1 MGTTPALSS
10 FSAGQR
16 LRRRGWTKF
25 QNSEA
30 MQRGKV
36 MILAGEPSGDA
47 LAADLVSEIRQAVG
61 KGELIPSFFGIGGP
75 KLKDAGVELLEN
87 MTRLTVFG
95 LFDVA
100 RRFFHF
106 KRIFRRVLGEAKQRQ
121 PKWIIL
127 VDYGGF
133 NLRFA
138 KALRSWSDNKANLF
152 ANWTPRIIYYVPPQ
166 VWASRAGRA
175 AVLASTVDLVISI
188 FPFEQH
194 WYRERFPKLPV
205 KYVGDPMATR
215 FRHFS
220 PHANAASISSPP
232 QIALLPGSRPQEIG
246 RHLPLMLEAF
256 EKLRRRQECQ
266 ATVVTPH
273 SDLMQRFQTM
283 LPPEV
288 KRQVGNAA
296 EVLQRSTVAIAASG
310 AVTRECAY
318 LRVPA
323 VVIYKLP
330 WLDYQIAKRAVK
342 IRHIAMPNIIAG
354 ETIFPELIQNA
365 ATPTAIAQE
374 ALRLLDSEERVRI
387 AAALERVASSLGPPG
402 ASRQAAR
409 EIISAFRKR
418 GIR

>member
-1 MGTTPALSS
+1 
-10 FSAGQR
+10 
-16 LRRRGWTKF
+16 
-25 QNSEA
+25 
-30 MQRGKV
+30 MQRGKI
-36 MILAGEPSGDA
+36 MILAGEPSGDV
-47 LAADLVSEIRQAVG
+47 LAADLVHEIRHAVG

-106 KRIFRRVLGEAKQRQ
+106 RRIFRRVLEEAKQRQ

-138 KALRSWSDNKANLF
+138 KALRSWSDGKANLF
-152 ANWTPRIIYYVPPQ
+152 ANWTPRIVYYVPPQ
-166 VWASRAGRA
+166 VWASREGRA
-175 AVLASTVDLVISI
+175 SVLASTVDLVISI
-188 FPFEQH
+188 FPFERD
-194 WYRERFPKLPV
+194 WYHNRFPKLPV

-215 FRHFS
+215 FRRFRF
-220 PHANAASISSPP
+220 ASNVSALSGSLP
-232 QIALLPGSRPQEIG
+232 QIALLPGSRPQEIK

-256 EKLRRRQECQ
+256 EKLRRLQKCQ

-273 SDLMQRFQTM
+273 TDLMQRFQM
-283 LPPEV
+283 MIPSEV
-288 KRQVGNAA
+288 QRQVGNAA
-296 EVLQRSTVAIAASG
+296 EILQRSTVAIAASG

-318 LRVPA
+318 LRVPT

-342 IRHIAMPNIIAG
+342 IQHIAMPNILAG

-365 ATPTAIAQE
+365 ATPKAIARE
-374 ALRLLDSEERVRI
+374 AFRLLDSKERVRI
-387 AAALERVASSLGPPG
+387 AAALDRVTMSLGSPG

-409 EIISAFRKR
+409 EIISAFAKR
-418 GIR
+418 

>member
-1 MGTTPALSS
+1 
-10 FSAGQR
+10 
-16 LRRRGWTKF
+16 
-25 QNSEA
+25 
-30 MQRGKV
+30 MQRGKI

-47 LAADLVSEIRQAVG
+47 LAADLVSEIRRAIG
-61 KGELIPSFFGIGGP
+61 KGDLIPSFFGVGGP
-75 KLKDAGVELLEN
+75 KLKDAGVDLLEN

-106 KRIFRRVLGEAKQRQ
+106 KRIFRRVLEEAKQRQ

-138 KALRSWSDNKANLF
+138 KAIRSWSDGKANLF
-152 ANWTPRIIYYVPPQ
+152 ANWRPRIVYYVPPQ
-166 VWASRAGRA
+166 VWASREGRA

-188 FPFEQH
+188 FPFEKD
-194 WYRERFPKLPV
+194 WYRRRFPNLPV

-215 FRHFS
+215 FRHFHS
-220 PHANAASISSPP
+220 PANVSALSGSLP
-232 QIALLPGSRPQEIG
+232 QIALLPGSRPQEIR

-256 EKLRRRQECQ
+256 EKLRRRQKCQ
-266 ATVVTPH
+266 ATVAAPH

-283 LPPEV
+283 LPSNV
-288 KRQVGNAA
+288 KLQIGNAA

-318 LRVPA
+318 LRVPT

-342 IRHIAMPNIIAG
+342 IRHIAMPNILAG

-365 ATPTAIAQE
+365 ATPQAIARE
-374 ALRLLDSEERVRI
+374 AVRLLDSKERVRI
-387 AAALERVASSLGPPG
+387 TAALERVTLSLGSPG

-409 EIISAFRKR
+409 EIIEFFGKR
-418 GIR
+418 

>member
-1 MGTTPALSS
+1 
-10 FSAGQR
+10 
-16 LRRRGWTKF
+16 
-25 QNSEA
+25 

-36 MILAGEPSGDA
+36 MILAGEPSGDV
-47 LAADLVSEIRQAVG
+47 LAADLVSEIRRAVG

-75 KLKDAGVELLEN
+75 KLKDAGVDLLEN
-87 MTRLTVFG
+87 MPRLTVFG
-95 LFDVA
+95 LFDVV

-106 KRIFRRVLGEAKQRQ
+106 KRIFRRVLEEAKQRQ

-138 KALRSWSDNKANLF
+138 KALRSWSGKKSNLF

-166 VWASRAGRA
+166 VWASREGRA

-188 FPFEQH
+188 FPFEKN

-215 FRHFS
+215 FRYFS
-220 PHANAASISSPP
+220 PRANASASSSSPP

-256 EKLRRRQECQ
+256 EKLRRLQECQ
-266 ATVVTPH
+266 ATVVTLHP
-273 SDLMQRFQTM
+273 DLMQRFQTM
-283 LPPEV
+283 LPPNV

-296 EVLQRSTVAIAASG
+296 EVLQRSAVAIAASG

-342 IRHIAMPNIIAG
+342 IRHIAMPNILAG
-354 ETIFPELIQNA
+354 ETIFPELIQSD
-365 ATPTAIAQE
+365 ATPKAIAQE
-374 ALRLLDSEERVRI
+374 VLRLLDPEERVRI
-387 AAALERVASSLGPPG
+387 AAALDRVVSSLGPPG

-409 EIISAFRKR
+409 EIISAFGKR
-418 GIR
+418 

>member
-1 MGTTPALSS
+1 
-10 FSAGQR
+10 
-16 LRRRGWTKF
+16 
-25 QNSEA
+25 
-30 MQRGKV
+30 

-47 LAADLVSEIRQAVG
+47 LAADLVSEIRRAIG

-75 KLKDAGVELLEN
+75 KLKDAGVDLLEN

-95 LFDVA
+95 LFDVV

-106 KRIFRRVLGEAKQRQ
+106 KRIFRRVLEEAKQRQ

-138 KALRSWSDNKANLF
+138 KALRSWSDKKSNLF
-152 ANWTPRIIYYVPPQ
+152 VNWTPRIIYYVPPQ

-175 AVLASTVDLVISI
+175 AVLASTVDLVVSI
-188 FPFEQH
+188 FPFEKN

-220 PHANAASISSPP
+220 SRANASVSSSSPP
-232 QIALLPGSRPQEIG
+232 QIALLPGSRPQEIE

-256 EKLRRRQECQ
+256 EKLRRLRECQ

-283 LPPEV
+283 LPPDV
-288 KRQVGNAA
+288 NRQVGNAA

-342 IRHIAMPNIIAG
+342 IRHIAMPNILAG
-354 ETIFPELIQNA
+354 ETVFPELIQSD
-365 ATPTAIAQE
+365 ATPKAIAQE
-374 ALRLLDSEERVRI
+374 VLRLLDSEERIRI

-409 EIISAFRKR
+409 EIISAFGKR
-418 GIR
+418 

>member
-1 MGTTPALSS
+1 
-10 FSAGQR
+10 
-16 LRRRGWTKF
+16 
-25 QNSEA
+25 
-30 MQRGKV
+30 MQRGKI

-47 LAADLVSEIRQAVG
+47 LAADLVSEIRRAIG
-61 KGELIPSFFGIGGP
+61 KGDLIPSFFGIGGP
-75 KLKDAGVELLEN
+75 KLKDAGVDLLEN

-95 LFDVA
+95 LFAVA

-106 KRIFRRVLGEAKQRQ
+106 KRIFRRVLEEAKQRQ

-138 KALRSWSDNKANLF
+138 KALRSWSDRKANLF
-152 ANWTPRIIYYVPPQ
+152 TNWTPRIVYYVPPQ
-166 VWASRAGRA
+166 VWASREGRA

-188 FPFEQH
+188 FPFEKD
-194 WYRERFPKLPV
+194 WYRKRFPNLPV
-205 KYVGDPMATR
+205 RYVGDPMATR

-220 PHANAASISSPP
+220 SPANASALSGSLP
-232 QIALLPGSRPQEIG
+232 QIALLPGSRPQEIR

-256 EKLRRRQECQ
+256 EKLRRHQKCQ
-266 ATVVTPH
+266 ATVVAPH
-273 SDLMQRFQTM
+273 PDLMQRFQTM
-283 LPPEV
+283 LPSDV
-288 KRQVGNAA
+288 KLQIGNAA

-318 LRVPA
+318 LRVPT

-342 IRHIAMPNIIAG
+342 IRHIAMPNILAG

-365 ATPTAIAQE
+365 ATPQAIARE
-374 ALRLLDSEERVRI
+374 AVRLLDSKERVRI
-387 AAALERVASSLGPPG
+387 TAALERVTLSLDSPG

-409 EIISAFRKR
+409 EIIESFGKR
-418 GIR
+418 

>member
-1 MGTTPALSS
+1 
-10 FSAGQR
+10 
-16 LRRRGWTKF
+16 
-25 QNSEA
+25 
-30 MQRGKV
+30 MQRGKI

-47 LAADLVSEIRQAVG
+47 LAADLVSEIRRAIG

-75 KLKDAGVELLEN
+75 KLKDAGVEILEN

-95 LFDVA
+95 MFDVA

-106 KRIFRRVLGEAKQRQ
+106 KRIFRRVLKEAKQRQ

-138 KALRSWSDNKANLF
+138 KALRSWIDGKANLF
-152 ANWTPRIIYYVPPQ
+152 ANWTPRIVYYVPPQ
-166 VWASRAGRA
+166 VWASREGRA
-175 AVLASTVDLVISI
+175 SVLASTVDLVVSI
-188 FPFEQH
+188 FPFEKD
-194 WYRERFPKLPV
+194 WYRKRFPKFPV
-205 KYVGDPMATR
+205 KYVGDPMAAR
-215 FRHFS
+215 FRLAS
-220 PHANAASISSPP
+220 NASAPSGSLP
-232 QIALLPGSRPQEIG
+232 QIALLPGSRPQEIR

-256 EKLRRRQECQ
+256 EKLCRLQKCQ

-273 SDLMQRFQTM
+273 PDLMQRFQSM
-283 LPPEV
+283 LPSGV

-318 LRVPA
+318 LRVPT

-342 IRHIAMPNIIAG
+342 IRHIAMPNILAG
-354 ETIFPELIQNA
+354 KTIFPELIQNA
-365 ATPTAIAQE
+365 ATPQAIARE
-374 ALRLLDSEERVRI
+374 AFRLLDSEERVRI
-387 AAALERVASSLGPPG
+387 AAALERVTLSLGPPG

-409 EIISAFRKR
+409 EIISAFGKH
-418 GIR
+418 

>member
-1 MGTTPALSS
+1 
-10 FSAGQR
+10 
-16 LRRRGWTKF
+16 
-25 QNSEA
+25 
-30 MQRGKV
+30 MQRGKI

-47 LAADLVSEIRQAVG
+47 LAADLVSEIRSAIG
-61 KGELIPSFFGIGGP
+61 KGDLIPSFFGIGGP
-75 KLKDAGVELLEN
+75 KLKDAGVDLLEN

-106 KRIFRRVLGEAKQRQ
+106 KRIFRRVLEEAKQRQ

-138 KALRSWSDNKANLF
+138 KALRSWIDGKTNLF
-152 ANWTPRIIYYVPPQ
+152 ANWTPRIVYYVPPQ
-166 VWASRAGRA
+166 VWASREGRA
-175 AVLASTVDLVISI
+175 SVLASTVDLVISI
-188 FPFEQH
+188 FPFEKD
-194 WYRERFPKLPV
+194 WYHKRFPNLPV
-205 KYVGDPMATR
+205 KYVGDPMSTR
-215 FRHFS
+215 FRCFRS
-220 PHANAASISSPP
+220 ASDASALSASLP
-232 QIALLPGSRPQEIG
+232 QIALLPGSRLQEIG

-256 EKLRRRQECQ
+256 EKLRRRQKCQ

-273 SDLMQRFQTM
+273 PDLMQRFQTM
-283 LPPEV
+283 LPSDV
-288 KRQVGNAA
+288 KLQIGNAA

-318 LRVPA
+318 LRVPT

-342 IRHIAMPNIIAG
+342 IRHIAMPNILAG
-354 ETIFPELIQNA
+354 KTIFPELIQNA
-365 ATPTAIAQE
+365 ATPQAIARE
-374 ALRLLDSEERVRI
+374 AVRLLDSKERVRI
-387 AAALERVASSLGPPG
+387 TAALERVTLSLGSPG

-409 EIISAFRKR
+409 EIIEFFGKR
-418 GIR
+418 

>member
-1 MGTTPALSS
+1 
-10 FSAGQR
+10 
-16 LRRRGWTKF
+16 
-25 QNSEA
+25 

-47 LAADLVSEIRQAVG
+47 LAADLVSEIRRTVG
-61 KGELIPSFFGIGGP
+61 EGELIPSFFGIGGP

-106 KRIFRRVLGEAKQRQ
+106 KRIFRRVLKEAKQRQ

-138 KALRSWSDNKANLF
+138 KALRSWSDKKANLF
-152 ANWTPRIIYYVPPQ
+152 ANWTPRIVYYVPPQ
-166 VWASRAGRA
+166 VWASREGRA

-188 FPFEQH
+188 FPFEKN

-205 KYVGDPMATR
+205 KYVGDPMSTR
-215 FRHFS
+215 FRHFRLS
-220 PHANAASISSPP
+220 ACANASASSSSPP

-256 EKLRRRQECQ
+256 EKLRRFQECQ
-266 ATVVTPH
+266 ATVVTPNPN
-273 SDLMQRFQTM
+273 LMQRFQTM
-283 LPPEV
+283 IPTDV

-318 LRVPA
+318 LKVPA

-342 IRHIAMPNIIAG
+342 IRHIAMPNILAG
-354 ETIFPELIQNA
+354 ETIFPELIQEA
-365 ATPTAIAQE
+365 ATPKAIAQK
-374 ALRLLDSEERVRI
+374 ALRLLNSEERVRI
-387 AAALERVASSLGPPG
+387 AAALDRVILSLGPPG

-409 EIISAFRKR
+409 EIISAFRKH
-418 GIR
+418 